1 MIDTG
6 KTTSYTQLMDPASIR
21 RLRAHLDMTQVDFG
35 KMVGVTRISVHHWE
49 RGTKRPTGSAQVLLR
64 KIADETYGPLVSE

>member
-1 MIDTG
+1 VIDT
-6 KTTSYTQLMDPASIR
+6 KRPKVYTPLMDPASIR
-21 RLRAHLDMTQVDFG
+21 RLRAHLDLTQREFG
-35 KMVGVTRISVHHWE
+35 KLVGVGRLSVHHWE